1 MPFFGMKSI
10 RISKRALP
18 DVLGQRKNVTV
29 FMQREF
35 LSVVLKMNISKNE
48 ASCSLPELSDKLNHC
63 YLFIN
68 FNLNSSVATGPSVT
82 AFDFSNWEHLVGD
95 HPSL

>member
-18 DVLGQRKNVTV
+18 DVLGQRINVTV

-35 LSVVLKMNISKNE
+35 LSVVLKMNISKNNNNT
-48 ASCSLPELSDKLNHC
+48 D
-63 YLFIN
+63 
-68 FNLNSSVATGPSVT
+68 
-82 AFDFSNWEHLVGD
+82 
-95 HPSL
+95 